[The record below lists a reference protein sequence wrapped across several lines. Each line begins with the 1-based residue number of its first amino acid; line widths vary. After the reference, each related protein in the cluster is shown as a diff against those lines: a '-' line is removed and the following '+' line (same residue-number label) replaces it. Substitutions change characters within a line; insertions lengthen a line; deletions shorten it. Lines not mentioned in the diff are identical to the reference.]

1 MKVGMSL
8 LVPLVALSIT
18 LLGLTSCGQS
28 SNDMRSVQAATTP
41 QPQPQN
47 KPDLQKQLQDAEQQV
62 RPDIEKQRQQAQQQ
76 AEQTLDKEAMEA
88 IDQTQKAIDAIAANK
103 NSEALAAIEQATG
116 KINVLLARNPATALI
131 PVAAEVDVIDT
142 APTDD
147 KAITQLGQSVSKAV
161 GDKDFPTARVLLYAM
176 MSEIRLRTSNL
187 PLASYP
193 TALTL
198 AARQLDQKQTKEAA
212 DTLLTALHTLVV
224 VDQVTPLPLVLAR
237 AAIDAA
243 QQESQ
248 KDKDKAQVLLRTAR
262 KQLERSKELGYA
274 GRDPEYAALDADI
287 SNVEKQINGKGDA
300 SSVFAKLENRLSTF
314 LNKQQSDRVRR

>member
-8 LVPLVALSIT
+8 LVSLVALSMT

-28 SNDMRSVQAATTP
+28 NDTRAAQAATAP
-41 QPQPQN
+41 QPQPQS
-47 KPDLQKQLQDAEQQV
+47 KPDLQKQLQDADQQV
-62 RPDIEKQRQQAQQQ
+62 RPDIEKQRAQAEQQAD
-76 AEQTLDKEAMEA
+76 QTLDKEAIEA

-116 KINVLLARNPATALI
+116 KINILLARNPASALI
-131 PVAAEVDVIDT
+131 PVAAAVAVIDT

-147 KAITQLGQSVSKAV
+147 KAVAQLGQSVSKAV
-161 GDKDFPTARVLLYAM
+161 GDKDFPTARVLLYEL
-176 MSEIRLRTSNL
+176 MSEIRVRTSNL

-193 TALTL
+193 TALTE
-198 AARQLDQKQTKEAA
+198 AARLLDQKQTTEAA
-212 DTLLTALHTLVV
+212 NTLLTALNTLVV

-243 QQESQ
+243 KEQEQ
-248 KDKDKAQVLLRTAR
+248 KDKDKAQVLLQTAR

-274 GRDPEYAALDADI
+274 GRDPEYAALDSDI
-287 SNVEKQINGKGDA
+287 SSLEKQLKGNGDA
-300 SSVFAKLENRLSTF
+300 SSVFAKLENRLSAF
-314 LNKQQSDRVRR
+314 LGKQQSERVQR

>member
-1 MKVGMSL
+1 MKAGISV
-8 LVPLVALSIT
+8 LVSLVALSIT
-18 LLGLTSCGQS
+18 LLGLTSCGH
-28 SNDMRSVQAATTP
+28 SNDTRAAQAATAP
-41 QPQPQN
+41 QPQPQS
-47 KPDLQKQLQDAEQQV
+47 KPDLQKQLQDADQQV
-62 RPDIEKQRQQAQQQ
+62 RPDIEKQRQQAQQ

-187 PLASYP
+187 PLANYP

-237 AAIDAA
+237 AAI
-243 QQESQ
+243 
-248 KDKDKAQVLLRTAR
+248 
-262 KQLERSKELGYA
+262 
-274 GRDPEYAALDADI
+274 
-287 SNVEKQINGKGDA
+287 
-300 SSVFAKLENRLSTF
+300 
-314 LNKQQSDRVRR
+314 

>member
-1 MKVGMSL
+1 MKAGISV
-8 LVPLVALSIT
+8 LVSLVALSIT
-18 LLGLTSCGQS
+18 LLGLTSCGH
-28 SNDMRSVQAATTP
+28 SNDTRAAQAATAP
-41 QPQPQN
+41 QPQPQS
-47 KPDLQKQLQDAEQQV
+47 KPDLQKQLQDADQQV
-62 RPDIEKQRQQAQQQ
+62 RPDIEKQRAQ
-76 AEQTLDKEAMEA
+76 AEQQANQTLDTEAIEA

-116 KINVLLARNPATALI
+116 KINILLARNPATAFI
-131 PVAAEVDVIDT
+131 PVAAEVVVIDT

-147 KAITQLGQSVSKAV
+147 KAVTQLGQSVSKAV
-161 GDKDFPTARVLLYAM
+161 GDKDFPTARVLLYAL
-176 MSEIRLRTSNL
+176 MSEIRVRTSNL

-193 TALTL
+193 TALTE

-243 QQESQ
+243 QEESQ
-248 KDKDKAQVLLRTAR
+248 KDKDKAQVLLQTAK

-274 GRDPEYAALDADI
+274 GRDPEYAALDSDI
-287 SNVEKQINGKGDA
+287 SNLEKQLEGKGDA
-300 SSVFAKLENRLSTF
+300 TSVFAKLENRLSTF
-314 LNKQQSDRVRR
+314 LSKQQSERVRR